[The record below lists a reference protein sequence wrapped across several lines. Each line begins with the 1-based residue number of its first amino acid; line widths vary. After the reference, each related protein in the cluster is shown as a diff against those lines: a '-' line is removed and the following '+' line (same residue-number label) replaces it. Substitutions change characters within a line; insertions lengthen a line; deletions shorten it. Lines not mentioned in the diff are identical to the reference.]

1 MRHNVEEI
9 KGKARKRQQTTRS
22 LFFSSRRLSY
32 SIINTTNDYFA
43 NNYHHVV
50 AIRSHEL
57 VAMSMPSVRLV
68 CRCVDG
74 FCFNLAYWT
83 RPYTKIDLDYTD
95 LPFFVADSNNLHIF
109 YCVVVISLF
118 SIFWYTYIT
127 NCAAGG
133 SEPSWVACCCRGCK
147 SES

>member
-1 MRHNVEEI
+1 M
-9 KGKARKRQQTTRS
+9 
-22 LFFSSRRLSY
+22 LSQ
-32 SIINTTNDYFA
+32 SALMKFLVTLL
-43 NNYHHVV
+43 V
-50 AIRSHEL
+50 L
-57 VAMSMPSVRLV
+57 VAMLMPSVRLV

-83 RPYTKIDLDYTD
+83 RPYTNRDLDYTD

-127 NCAAGG
+127 NCAGG